1 MRSNLSIYKK
11 NSQRGST
18 LIAIMLILVMI
29 TIMGVIAMK
38 QGLTSLNVATNAQ
51 VQSLLVQ
58 AADTV
63 LNQVNQLAAADINN
77 TTSLANTT
85 GYTLLS
91 NDAGKEYVFCYRPT
105 QSDPF
110 GLFVNTNTIHG
121 DSSGTVTKD
130 DQSGGG
136 FCDLT
141 ATTDYGSGRKASIT
155 QVAVTRPLDT
165 SKLPAMTYLNIGTNA
180 SIGGNVP
187 PQYASQQ
194 RLRVISTSMLPA
206 FSASPVAAV
215 QADCLQNRVS
225 DNTDAPLQGIENITD
240 CLARK
245 GMPAS
250 TQVQEYSLKT
260 TLTSTGS

>member
-11 NSQRGST
+11 NSQQGST

-58 AADTV
+58 SADTV
-63 LNQVNQLAAADINN
+63 LNQVNQIAAADMSKI
-77 TTSLANTT
+77 TSLANVT
-85 GYTLLS
+85 GYALLS

-105 QSDPF
+105 QADPF
-110 GLFVNTNTIHG
+110 GLFINANTIHG
-121 DSSGTVTKD
+121 NPGGVVTPD
-130 DQSGGG
+130 DIGGGG

-141 ATTDYGSGRKASIT
+141 AATDYGSGRKASIT
-155 QVAVTRPLDT
+155 QVAVTKPLDT
-165 SKLPAMTYLNIGTNA
+165 SSLPAMTYLNQGTNV
-180 SIGGNVP
+180 SVGGNVP
-187 PQYASQQ
+187 PQFASQQ

-215 QADCLQNRVS
+215 QTDCLQNRVS
-225 DNTDAPLQGIENITD
+225 DNTDAPLQGLENITD

-245 GMPAS
+245 GMPAN

-260 TLTSTGS
+260 VLTSAGS